1 MDNHPHHTFGFL
13 GPRFATPLTLLDLC
27 AQNLSKIDHPI
38 SHLWLPVSKIVKG
51 FAFFVRK
58 FWIGKMKVAT
68 PVTFLALWVEN
79 LATLSHFWLFGTF
92 FCFFLQG
99 RSMPNNHV
107 CHPFHS
113 FGSLGPKFGTLLA
126 LCVQILEPLSHFWLS
141 GALFVVYYKGGHAWT
156 GNKQAWE
163 WQLWCSS
170 WLNKQ
175 AWQW

>member
-13 GPRFATPLTLLDLC
+13 VPRFATPLTLLYLC
-27 AQNLSKIDHPI
+27 AQNLSKIDNPI

-51 FAFFVRK
+51 VAFFWRK
-58 FWIGKMKVAT
+58 FWIKKMKVAT
-68 PVTFLALWVEN
+68 PVTSLALWVEN

-92 FCFFLQG
+92 FVFSYKEGQCRTIMF
-99 RSMPNNHV
+99 

-126 LCVQILEPLSHFWLS
+126 LCVQILDPLSHFWLS

-163 WQLWCSS
+163 W
-170 WLNKQ
+170 
-175 AWQW
+175 